1 MIPILI
7 KMIHVL
13 RLLVRGTF
21 EGKMYVKTDAL
32 LDEIEMECRRLED
45 DGK

>member
-1 MIPILI
+1 MTPTII
-7 KMIHVL
+7 KIIRVL
-13 RLLVRGTF
+13 RILVRGTL
-21 EGKMYVKTDAL
+21 EGKMYVKTNAL